1 MSAQVTMIV
10 DLLEQITIHLHKP
23 LGALILLV
31 CLDYITGVCVAVRE
45 KKLSSKIGAKGIA
58 KTIKVFAMVGV
69 SVIADGLLIGGGLSL
84 SSVTILF
91 YCANELISICENAAR
106 IGLPLPKKL
115 TDCLKN
121 FRKALQQDESKAD
134 SKSNKNS

>member
-1 MSAQVTMIV
+1 M
-10 DLLEQITIHLHKP
+10 
-23 LGALILLV
+23 
-31 CLDYITGVCVAVRE
+31 
-45 KKLSSKIGAKGIA
+45 
-58 KTIKVFAMVGV
+58 VFAMVGV

>member
-1 MSAQVTMIV
+1 MNKQATLIAELFDQLT
-10 DLLEQITIHLHKP
+10 LHLQKP

-31 CLDYITGVCVAVRE
+31 CLDYVTGVCVAVRE

-58 KTIKVFAMVGV
+58 KKIMIFAMVGV
-69 SVIADGLLIGGGLSL
+69 SVIVDGLLIGGGLSL
-84 SSVTILF
+84 SSATILF
-91 YCANELISICENAAR
+91 YCANELISICENAAK

-121 FRKALQQDESKAD
+121 FRKDLQQDGSKTD

>member
-1 MSAQVTMIV
+1 MNKQATLIAELFDQLT
-10 DLLEQITIHLHKP
+10 LHLQKP

-31 CLDYITGVCVAVRE
+31 CLDYVTGVCVAVRE

-58 KTIKVFAMVGV
+58 KKIMIFAMVGV
-69 SVIADGLLIGGGLSL
+69 SVIVDGLLIGGGLSL
-84 SSVTILF
+84 SSATILF
-91 YCANELISICENAAR
+91 YCANELISICENAAK

-121 FRKALQQDESKAD
+121 FRKSLQQDGSKTD

>member
-1 MSAQVTMIV
+1 MNKQATLIAELFDQLT
-10 DLLEQITIHLHKP
+10 LHLQKP

-31 CLDYITGVCVAVRE
+31 CLVYVTVVCFGVRE
-45 KKLSSKIGAKGIA
+45 NKLSCIIGAKGFA
-58 KTIKVFAMVGV
+58 KKIMIFAMVGV
-69 SVIADGLLIGGGLSL
+69 SVIVDGLLIGGGLSL
-84 SSVTILF
+84 SSATILF
-91 YCANELISICENAAR
+91 YCANELISICENAAK

-121 FRKALQQDESKAD
+121 FRKSLQQDGSKTD